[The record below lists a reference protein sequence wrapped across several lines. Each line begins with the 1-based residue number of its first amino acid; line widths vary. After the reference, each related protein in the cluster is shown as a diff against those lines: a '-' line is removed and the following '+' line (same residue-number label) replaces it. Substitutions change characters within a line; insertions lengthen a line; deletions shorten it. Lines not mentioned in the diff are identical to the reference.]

1 MNYSRLPGRHS
12 FQRRFSF
19 QPQGSHRDAT
29 ELLLPTADEALL
41 WFETLKATGWG
52 VGTAATALDESG
64 LGAAKDKLVIG

>member
-1 MNYSRLPGRHS
+1 MAARASWHDKLREVAATTN
-12 FQRRFSF
+12 
-19 QPQGSHRDAT
+19 GSTAGGG
-29 ELLLPTADEALL
+29 PTADEALL